1 MVKTLYIQTI
11 IYNRKGLLLEMMR
24 TRSPERIPIQSP
36 KERKAEV
43 HIKYFVTINKSK
55 GVTFEKQINLLRVK
69 RLFLLFQKTTHRESL
84 IVMVVVACR
93 NANSHRF
100 YVIRYRYRDTH

>member
-1 MVKTLYIQTI
+1 MVETLYIQTI

-43 HIKYFVTINKSK
+43 HKKYFVTINKSK
-55 GVTFEKQINLLRVK
+55 GG
-69 RLFLLFQKTTHRESL
+69 KTEFAES
-84 IVMVVVACR
+84 
-93 NANSHRF
+93 
-100 YVIRYRYRDTH
+100 